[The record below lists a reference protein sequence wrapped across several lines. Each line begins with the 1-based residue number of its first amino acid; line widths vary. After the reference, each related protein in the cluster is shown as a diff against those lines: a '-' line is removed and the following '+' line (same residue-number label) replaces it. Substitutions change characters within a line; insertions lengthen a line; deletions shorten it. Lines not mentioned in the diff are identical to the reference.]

1 MCGWQT
7 RAACVNPC
15 CTTPPFIWHTGAS
28 GVCAS
33 VGVTLPAIRPCSA
46 CQCRVVIRAAPASV
60 GHRRTMPHLRCQ
72 LVHCRHQVKIDLRLS
87 EQGRGQERCASMV
100 GRHAASS
107 RYIQLSS
114 RAALFGQVQ
123 LIYILPVPPRA
134 KVPRNTAQLL
144 PFPLPIFSTPWRG
157 RLLPGGCLTGPR
169 PWWAAHQGTEP
180 AAFNTTMMRMSH
192 AL

>member
-15 CTTPPFIWHTGAS
+15 CTTPPFMWHTGAS

-72 LVHCRHQVKIDLRLS
+72 LVHCRHQVKIDLCLS
-87 EQGRGQERCASMV
+87 EQGRGQERCASMA

-123 LIYILPVPPRA
+123 LIYILPVPPGQRCHA
-134 KVPRNTAQLL
+134 TRLSFFLFHFPSSAHLGEEGCCQADVGQVQGHGGQRIRVLNLQHSTL
-144 PFPLPIFSTPWRG
+144 P
-157 RLLPGGCLTGPR
+157 
-169 PWWAAHQGTEP
+169 
-180 AAFNTTMMRMSH
+180 
-192 AL
+192 